1 MRGSVIASAI
11 SRGKVVNGVD
21 RFQKHHPGKSMEGID
36 CLENRRRAA
45 LPTSGGKTSDRF
57 HGLNRYLAGLGTGE
71 VVLSALW
78 RLPGLPSQEAQ
89 MDLPSVREGV
99 LILPMRARRN
109 QGGGGQ

>member
-57 HGLNRYLAGLGTGE
+57 HGLNRYLAN
-71 VVLSALW
+71 
-78 RLPGLPSQEAQ
+78 QETDVGNANEK
-89 MDLPSVREGV
+89 S
-99 LILPMRARRN
+99 
-109 QGGGGQ
+109 